1 MTQYSRSR
9 QLNQFHAFYMILSY
23 QTQIFNP
30 HLLYHIS
37 KKRIQSSE
45 LLLCQKN
52 TYKIRKYLCASLEIQ
67 NFYIVSFSHY
77 LLMLSLYVPHVLCS
91 AGCYHWRSPYWVT
104 RPIHLFAMIY
114 MQVVHIS
121 MNSNITTLIKC
132 IIKIYLS
139 SVLGARNSV
148 NLSFI
153 LINVSA
159 SCSRYLNSSIERK
172 TWNNAFHFSHKQNN
186 QRCKW
191 SALNFQNSIIM
202 PSLVFISFWN
212 RVKNTYF

>member
-9 QLNQFHAFYMILSY
+9 QLNQFHAFYMIPSY

-52 TYKIRKYLCASLEIQ
+52 TYKIRKYLCASVEIQ

-77 LLMLSLYVPHVLCS
+77 LLMLSLYVPHVLCL
-91 AGCYHWRSPYWVT
+91 AGCYHW
-104 RPIHLFAMIY
+104 
-114 MQVVHIS
+114 
-121 MNSNITTLIKC
+121 
-132 IIKIYLS
+132 
-139 SVLGARNSV
+139 
-148 NLSFI
+148 
-153 LINVSA
+153 
-159 SCSRYLNSSIERK
+159 E

-191 SALNFQNSIIM
+191 SALNFQNSLIM
-202 PSLVFISFWN
+202 PSFFSSFCHSLISCRFW
-212 RVKNTYF
+212 FL